1 MENAPLPTAITPK
14 ETISESLDIKQE
26 EKIYKLNIEIINQ
39 NIILNLINQKE
50 ITKEYEKK
58 ISFNE
63 LKQIHRIFS
72 ALNSCQEFL
81 DYMKALI
88 KDNKIS
94 VKKDEENKII
104 IELIVEYLYKQ
115 NIIKIILF
123 KKKINFELVAED
135 LYKKIIAL
143 NENYKMLE
151 INYQNITQENNNIK
165 KEIETLKQEN
175 KILKEDNFYYKEK
188 INKLEYGFNLCV
200 KYLSNNISNKKENNE
215 IIKDKNNN
223 LFNIN
228 NKEEKVSQ
236 NNDIKYED
244 KIQHILEEK
253 KEEED
258 KKIEKNE
265 ISEFK
270 IISTVSEFENQL
282 SKIFFNENLN
292 IDKNDLND
300 LKKLSAVLLIKGK
313 NPIDYVS
320 EFFQK
325 NLEDIKADEFSK
337 KEKLILS
344 SKKAEIL
351 LNIQDMTLIKKIKTK
366 NVDKF
371 IGELRDKYG
380 ITEKDICDKDL
391 SKKIIKYK
399 YDEKTI
405 VKKILKKLKYLL

>member
-244 KIQHILEEK
+244 KTQHILEEK
-253 KEEED
+253 KEKED